1 VVVWG
6 WRGVEL
12 GVSTGC
18 GRLDG
23 ARPPP
28 SGARV
33 ATYDGASV
41 QCTALLLYLIQEEE
55 HTCCGMWSS
64 IFYSSKN
71 Y

>member
-23 ARPPP
+23 ARPPA

-41 QCTALLLYLIQEEE
+41 PSGARI
-55 HTCCGMWSS
+55 
-64 IFYSSKN
+64 INFYTSDIVGLSAVDG
-71 Y
+71 